1 MELNLEWVDA
11 FVDFADH
18 LNFTHAARARNLSQ
32 PALHGQ
38 IRKLQDS
45 LGAPLYRRRGRNLE
59 LSEIGRKVAAFGREL
74 RAREQDLLANLHGPA
89 DDRPVT
95 LHAGEGAYLYLLGQA
110 IRRFRR
116 GGDERLNLQ
125 VGDAKST
132 LAAISDGL
140 ADIGVLPLDSATA
153 EIEREEIAEVGQ
165 MLVVPSSHRLAARAQ
180 IRLRDLKGVS
190 LVVPPIGRPQRRSI
204 TAALDSAGIPWE
216 VAVEASGWALIIRL
230 VSLGVGL
237 AIVNDFC
244 RLPRDLVGVPLPAL
258 PRITYSAIRRH
269 GMPRSSAGL
278 RLWKLLTA
286 A

>member
-59 LSEIGRKVAAFGREL
+59 LSDVGRKIAAFGREL
-74 RAREQDLLANLHGPA
+74 RLRERDLLSTLHGPA
-89 DDRPVT
+89 NDRPVT
-95 LHAGEGAYLYLLGQA
+95 LQAGEGAYLYLLGQA

-116 GGDERLNLQ
+116 GGEARLQLR
-125 VGDAKST
+125 VGDASHT
-132 LAAISDGL
+132 LTAIADGI
-140 ADIGVLPLDSATA
+140 ADIGVLPLTSPAP
-153 EIEREEIAEVGQ
+153 EIESEEIAEVGQ
-165 MLVVPSSHRLAARAQ
+165 MLVVPSSHRLAGRAQ
-180 IRLRDLKGVS
+180 IRLRDLRGAP
-190 LVVPPIGRPQRRSI
+190 LVIPPEGRPQRSSI
-204 TAALDSAGIPWE
+204 AAALEGAGVPWE

-258 PRITYSAIRRH
+258 PRITYSAIRRQ
-269 GMPRSSAGL
+269 GMPRSDANL
-278 RLWKLLTA
+278 RLWKLLTGG
-286 A
+286 